1 MVLFCLLFFWN
12 DSAIQNAPNPG
23 GGDLQKAGKLSP
35 LRVQPKKLPCRG
47 QTTCRGSCDSGE
59 LGRNSGKFSSQIEN
73 TPILCPFHLQ
83 PVPEYDIFFK
93 IFVSAKLFFSSP
105 SPPDPSYIAFIFI
118 VLPVVLKEAK
128 IIKMVVSKYHNLFLF
143 LQKKTFKNFL

>member
-1 MVLFCLLFFWN
+1 MIVQYRMLQILEVVTTESRKLFHLEC
-12 DSAIQNAPNPG
+12 S
-23 GGDLQKAGKLSP
+23 
-35 LRVQPKKLPCRG
+35 LRSFPCRG

-83 PVPEYDIFFK
+83 PVPEYDMFFK

-105 SPPDPSYIAFIFI
+105 PPPGSQLHCLHIYCASCCT
-118 VLPVVLKEAK
+118 ER
-128 IIKMVVSKYHNLFLF
+128 SKDN
-143 LQKKTFKNFL
+143 

>member
-1 MVLFCLLFFWN
+1 MLQILEVVTYRKQESSLHLECSLRSFPAEARLFYEQ
-12 DSAIQNAPNPG
+12 IQG
-23 GGDLQKAGKLSP
+23 ITFL
-35 LRVQPKKLPCRG
+35 
-47 QTTCRGSCDSGE
+47 
-59 LGRNSGKFSSQIEN
+59 NSGKFSSQIEN

-83 PVPEYDIFFK
+83 PVPEYDMFFK

-128 IIKMVVSKYHNLFLF
+128 ITKVVVSKYHNLFLF
-143 LQKKTFKNFL
+143 LQKKTLRIFYKYI

>member
-1 MVLFCLLFFWN
+1 M
-12 DSAIQNAPNPG
+12 
-23 GGDLQKAGKLSP
+23 
-35 LRVQPKKLPCRG
+35 QPKKLPCRG

-83 PVPEYDIFFK
+83 PVPEYDMFFK

-128 IIKMVVSKYHNLFLF
+128 ITKVVVSKYHNLFLF
-143 LQKKTFKNFL
+143 LQKKTLRIFYKYI